1 MTPPATTGRRPA
13 AEDDDDARDRAA
25 AAEFAAALEA
35 FERSH
40 PAPKARQERG
50 ERAAPALRPGSRVAG
65 RVVAVSA
72 DTVLVDVG
80 GRSEGVADA
89 SEFLN
94 EDGTLSVEVGQTL
107 QWVVLVTGEPLQLS
121 RGLRAPKG
129 PSLAGLKQARESGL
143 PVQDRVT
150 AVNKGGLEVELGGVR
165 GFCPLSQ
172 MDDGYVE
179 DASAFVGRTL
189 EFVVTEVDEA
199 RARVVVSRRRLLQE
213 RKDSQRRERMA
224 ALAVG
229 QELEGRVTRIEP
241 FGAFV
246 DLGGVDGLV
255 HVSEIAATR
264 VRHPRD
270 VLAPGETVRVRVLRI
285 EPEKRR
291 IALSIRRVYEE
302 G

>member
-1 MTPPATTGRRPA
+1 
-13 AEDDDDARDRAA
+13 
-25 AAEFAAALEA
+25 
-35 FERSH
+35 
-40 PAPKARQERG
+40 
-50 ERAAPALRPGSRVAG
+50 
-65 RVVAVSA
+65 
-72 DTVLVDVG
+72 
-80 GRSEGVADA
+80 
-89 SEFLN
+89 
-94 EDGTLSVEVGQTL
+94 
-107 QWVVLVTGEPLQLS
+107 VVLVTGEPLQLS
-121 RGLRAPKG
+121 RGLRAPRG

-143 PVQDRVT
+143 PVQGRVT

-302 G
+302 E